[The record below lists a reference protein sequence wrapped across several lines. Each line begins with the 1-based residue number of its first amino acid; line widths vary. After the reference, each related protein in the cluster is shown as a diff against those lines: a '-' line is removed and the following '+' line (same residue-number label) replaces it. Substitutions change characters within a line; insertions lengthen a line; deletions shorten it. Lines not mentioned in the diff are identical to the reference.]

1 MFGSIARTVIAHPWR
16 VIGVWVLLAAAVV
29 VFSPNLDD
37 YTTGNQQSFLPA
49 SFESVEAQ
57 DAGDENFPAQSGA
70 TGSLVVVRSD
80 GAALTADDQTAVAGL
95 ATTLEGEAIPGVVA
109 VQETPQSLSQDGRTA
124 ALSVAFDGQPGDEAV
139 DDAVPALRAAT
150 DAALQGTDLT
160 GALTG
165 NAAIQVDTTTAYAAA
180 ERTITIATVLL
191 IVVLLGLVS
200 AAP

>member
-16 VIGVWVLLAAAVV
+16 VIGVWVLLATAVV

-57 DAGDENFPAQSGA
+57 DAGAENFPAQSGA

-95 ATTLEGEAIPGVVA
+95 ATTLQGDAIPGVVS
-109 VQETPQSLSQDGRTA
+109 VQETPSRSRRTA
-124 ALSVAFDGQPGDEAV
+124 RPPPCRSRSTAS
-139 DDAVPALRAAT
+139 PATRRSTTPCPRCAPRPTRPCRAPT
-150 DAALQGTDLT
+150 
-160 GALTG
+160 
-165 NAAIQVDTTTAYAAA
+165 
-180 ERTITIATVLL
+180 
-191 IVVLLGLVS
+191 
-200 AAP
+200 